1 MIENPD
7 ACKRF
12 HKLAQRD
19 GKLVNKKRTVKQI
32 ITGMDSRIFMP
43 MDFCG
48 C

>member
-12 HKLAQRD
+12 HQLIQID
-19 GKLVNKKRTVKQI
+19 GKLVNKKMTVKQI
-32 ITGMDSRIFMP
+32 ITGIDSLIFMP